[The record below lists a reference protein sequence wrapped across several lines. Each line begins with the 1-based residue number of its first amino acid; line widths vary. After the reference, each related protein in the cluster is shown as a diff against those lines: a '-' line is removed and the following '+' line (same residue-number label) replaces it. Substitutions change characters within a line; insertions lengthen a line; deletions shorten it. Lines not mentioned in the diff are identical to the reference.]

1 MNASVRQF
9 ITSIPVLKQT
19 YIKARSAYNAH
30 RFLHE
35 ARAVFSD
42 VEDFRRAVTMERPG
56 QHIDLCT
63 CDGLHFLVR
72 QNRKDAEVL
81 AEMFLDLDYVRG
93 FQLPKDPIIVDI
105 GGYIGDF
112 AIYAAKYLKPQTVI
126 TIEPSPQ
133 NFALLDANI
142 RLNQFEDRIVA
153 LPMAVT
159 DGHSTEMNIDTEES
173 GQLRVSAFYGTSH
186 GVLKKVPGISLAQI
200 MNIHQLPRID
210 LLKIDCEGGEYTIL
224 LTAPDEVLH
233 ATSNLVF
240 EFHEIEN
247 SSALL
252 AKVKARLQDAG
263 FTLEIR
269 GRGNNLIAATRH
281 VPSTP

>member
-35 ARAVFSD
+35 ARDVFSD
-42 VEDFRRAVTMERPG
+42 FDEFRRAVTRERPG
-56 QHIDLCT
+56 QRIDLCT
-63 CDGLHFLVR
+63 CDGVHFLVR

-81 AEMFLDLDYVRG
+81 AEMFLDGDYVRG
-93 FQLPKDPIIVDI
+93 FQLPENPIIVDI

-112 AIYAAKYLKPQTVI
+112 AIYAARYLKPQTVI
-126 TIEPSPQ
+126 TVEPSPR
-133 NFALLDANI
+133 NYALLDANI
-142 RLNQFEDRIVA
+142 KLNRFEDLIVA
-153 LPMAVT
+153 LPLAVT

-173 GQLRVSAFYGTSH
+173 GQLRVSAYYGTSH
-186 GVLKKVPGISLAQI
+186 GALKKVPGISLAEI
-200 MNIHQLPRID
+200 MKIHGLPRID

-224 LTAPDEVLH
+224 LTAPDEVLR
-233 ATSNLVF
+233 ATRNFVF

-247 SSALL
+247 SSVLL
-252 AKVKARLQDAG
+252 AKVKARLQGAG
-263 FTLEIR
+263 FTLETR
-269 GRGNNLIAATRH
+269 GRGNNLIAATREAA
-281 VPSTP
+281 